1 MKNWRRRLA
10 LWLVFLVSGY
20 AFDAAVDGMPS
31 AKLFWLIY
39 YGGAATVDLLMFHV
53 TRYFV
58 TEELRSDI
66 EAICIASIA
75 VNALGWAL
83 KMAQIPPGFYNYLIA
98 GLNYVL
104 VLRLLL
110 GDGNVFDRINH
121 CYRRIVVL
129 CHLSGYS
136 NHAAKKEK

>member
-10 LWLVFLVSGY
+10 LWLAFLATGY
-20 AFDAAVDGMPS
+20 AFDIAVDGLPRGP
-31 AKLFWLIY
+31 LFALLY
-39 YGGAATVDLLMFHV
+39 YGGAATVDLFMFRV

-58 TEELRSDI
+58 SAELERDV
-66 EAICIASIA
+66 EAICIASVA

-83 KMAQIPPGFYNYLIA
+83 KLAKIPPDFYNYLIA

-110 GDGNVFDRINH
+110 GDGNVFDRANH

-136 NHAAKKEK
+136 NHTAKKEK